1 MDCRVALLI
10 AVTRRRKPL
19 WWGAF
24 MPTIP
29 TRLGSSCIYP
39 REASQPMKEEAL
51 VTGTGVDCTI
61 RELAQTIALVSG
73 FKGKLTLA
81 NQGSARLV

>member
-1 MDCRVALLI
+1 
-10 AVTRRRKPL
+10 
-19 WWGAF
+19 
-24 MPTIP
+24 
-29 TRLGSSCIYP
+29 
-39 REASQPMKEEAL
+39 MKEEAL